1 LGRLTLRFGVLILVR
16 HGQTDANARGLLVG
30 RTDWPL
36 NDRGRQQAQ
45 AVAATLPAVTRVISS
60 PLLRA
65 RETARAFGLAVE
77 TDERWIELDYG
88 ELDGEP
94 ASSVVDEVWR
104 RWHADPEFVPAG
116 GESLAALARRVREA
130 CADLVDE
137 ARARHIVVVSHVSPI
152 KAAVTWALRVDDV
165 VAWRMWL
172 DDAAICRIRIDG
184 DFPVLTAF
192 NEVVAP
198 MP

>member
-1 LGRLTLRFGVLILVR
+1 MLILAR

-30 RTDWPL
+30 RSDWAL
-36 NDRGRQQAQ
+36 NERGRQQAKALAA
-45 AVAATLPAVTRVISS
+45 AVPEVERVISS

-65 RETARAFGLAVE
+65 RQTAGAFGRDVE
-77 TDERWIELDYG
+77 IDERWIELDYG
-88 ELDGEP
+88 ELDGRP
-94 ASSVVDEVWR
+94 ASSVPDEVWH
-104 RWHADPEFVPAG
+104 RWHADPEFVPSG
-116 GESLAALARRVREA
+116 GESIAALNRRVREA
-130 CADLVDE
+130 CAALADE
-137 ARARHIVVVSHVSPI
+137 ARDRHVVVVSHVSPV
-152 KAAVTWALRVDDV
+152 KAAVTWALRVNDV

-198 MP
+198 PP